1 VLAAHAAKLTTDA
14 VARDPALD
22 ARLRQLAID
31 HYDFVWRALRHL
43 GVTPPDTDD
52 AAQRVFLTLAQKL
65 PNIEDGKERSYIFGI
80 VMRVAANARRDRTTA
95 RLREVPES
103 DVASSL
109 SHPATAEAELA
120 RAEELAT
127 LDAIL
132 ACLPEERRVVFVL
145 FEIEELTLVEITEL
159 LGIPM
164 GTVTSRLRRA
174 REEFRAAVARLHAR
188 NKGV

>member
-1 VLAAHAAKLTTDA
+1 MFAAHAAKLATDA

-22 ARLRQLAID
+22 IRLRQLAID

-52 AAQRVFLTLAQKL
+52 AAQRVFLTLSQKL
-65 PNIEDGKERSYIFGI
+65 PNIEEGKERSYIFGI
-80 VMRVAANARRDRTTA
+80 VMRVAANTRRDRATA
-95 RLREVPES
+95 RLREVPEC

-109 SHPATAEAELA
+109 AHAATAEAELA

-127 LDAIL
+127 LDEIL
-132 ACLPEERRVVFVL
+132 SRMPEERRVVFVL
-145 FEIEELTLVEITEL
+145 FEIEELTLSEITEL

-174 REEFRAAVARLHAR
+174 REEFRAAVARLRAR

>member
-1 VLAAHAAKLTTDA
+1 MFAAHAAKLATDA

-65 PNIEDGKERSYIFGI
+65 PTVEDGKERSFIFGI
-80 VMRVAANARRDRTTA
+80 VMRVAANVRRDRATA

-103 DVASSL
+103 DATSSL
-109 SHPATAEAELA
+109 SHEATAEAALA
-120 RAEELAT
+120 LAEQRAT
-127 LDAIL
+127 LDEIL
-132 ACLPEERRVVFVL
+132 ACIPEERRIVFVL
-145 FEIEELTLVEITEL
+145 FEIEELTLVEIAEM
-159 LGIPM
+159 LGIPQ
-164 GTVTSRLRRA
+164 GTVTSRVRRA
-174 REEFRAAVARLHAR
+174 REEFRAAVIRHRAR

>member
-1 VLAAHAAKLTTDA
+1 VLAAHAAKLATDA

-22 ARLRQLAID
+22 ARLRQLALD

-65 PNIEDGKERSYIFGI
+65 QSIQDGKERSYIFGI
-80 VMRVAANARRDRTTA
+80 VMRVAANARRDRANA

-109 SHPATAEAELA
+109 AHAATAEEELA

-127 LDAIL
+127 LDEIL
-132 ACLPEERRVVFVL
+132 ACMPEERRVVFVL
-145 FEIEELTLVEITEL
+145 FEIEELTLVEITDL